1 MDFTR
6 ADQTSGG
13 LPAEYAGYFEGTAR
27 FQPVPSPFRDGPN
40 VMFVHFD
47 AGGRTR
53 PHVHHQ
59 GQVLH
64 ITSGRGV
71 VADAHERRIVEP
83 GDTVT
88 VRPDEWHWHG
98 GLPGSAM
105 SHLVVQH
112 PGADVSFDV
121 EERDWVDAY
130 RDLS

>member
-1 MDFTR
+1 MEFDRPDTSAGSLPEQY
-6 ADQTSGG
+6 AD
-13 LPAEYAGYFEGTAR
+13 AFEGTAR
-27 FQPVPSPFRDGPN
+27 FQPVASPFPDGPS

-64 ITSGRGV
+64 IVSGRGV
-71 VADAHERRIVEP
+71 VADGSGPRVVEP

-88 VRPDEWHWHG
+88 VGPDEWHWHG

-105 SHLVVQH
+105 SHLVVQY
-112 PGADVSFDV
+112 PGADVSFEVD
-121 EERDWVDAY
+121 ERDWADGY
-130 RDLS
+130 RGL